1 MIGFGE
7 PAPLTC
13 SRAGCGD
20 TASWRIEWRNPRI
33 HSADRVKVWLAC
45 GEHVEFLREFLEAR
59 DFPVR
64 VVPAVD
70 EEARADGE
78 AGAGGEADVG
88 GEADGPERAHA

>member
-1 MIGFGE
+1 VIGFGE

-78 AGAGGEADVG
+78 AGVG